1 MAEVRM
7 LKNRKTGDLL
17 PYNADVARHPDMDVV
32 TPDGVAPRKGRS
44 APASK
49 RKKKA
54 GPAKPSAARRASK
67 TSEDT
72 TPPSAEAPTG
82 DASEEFKTPPA
93 DPNDLD
99 LSDMDLS
106 DLDDEPD
113 A

>member
-44 APASK
+44 APVSK

-72 TPPSAEAPTG
+72 TPPDAPTG
-82 DASEEFKTPPA
+82 EGATPP
-93 DPNDLD
+93 PTGESCRGVQD
-99 LSDMDLS
+99 LSRRCKRS
-106 DLDDEPD
+106 GPVGYGPV
-113 A
+113 